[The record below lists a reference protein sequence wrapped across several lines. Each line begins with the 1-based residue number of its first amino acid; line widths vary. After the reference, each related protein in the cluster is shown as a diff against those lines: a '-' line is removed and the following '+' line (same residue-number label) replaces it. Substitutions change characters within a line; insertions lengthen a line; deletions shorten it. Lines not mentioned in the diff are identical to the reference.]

1 MMAIEVIVV
10 EVIIAGGGETAVI
23 LSGIRLKNSRRGGE
37 KNTVGHF
44 LMLEHSKSLLA
55 ILERGT
61 QSSTELLWSMS

>member
-23 LSGIRLKNSRRGGE
+23 LSGIRLKNSRGGE